1 MQINMTTIN
10 NGLVLKSI
18 NELLGEKF
26 FIPAYQR
33 GFRWTDQQVKDLLND
48 IWEFVNEPPE
58 QEEGKEKPFYC
69 LQPVVVKQ
77 YNKDQWEVIDGQQRL
92 TTIFLILKNLENII
106 DGDKKNFKSIIFDTR
121 KNSEQYLNNILE
133 KDKDNNVDYYHIFN
147 ANLTINEWFKEKA
160 NNGYPNARVKFLSP
174 FIENTKVIW
183 YQVNDGSN
191 AIDIFTR
198 INIGKIPLTNSELIK
213 ALFLRTSNFRGYKA
227 DKGDKNNRI
236 RLKQLQIA
244 SEWDKIE
251 NSLQDDQFW
260 YFISNNTRKYATR
273 IEYIFDLMKD
283 KKDGNDQYFTFYK
296 FNEEFESSK
305 QGKKNPDIDGIW
317 LKIKKYYLTFEEWY
331 HARDLYHLIGFLIS
345 TGSSILYLKNNAES
359 KTKTAFKD
367 FLKEEISKIIAC
379 QINDLEY
386 GNPMVKTILLLFNIQ
401 TILSNKKSNIRF
413 PFDSFK
419 KENWDIEHVRSQT
432 DKTISGN
439 SRRDWAADV
448 LEFFTGK
455 KEWEEQEKEIDLFEE
470 PNKRIP
476 FALLKIIDDEKID
489 DIEFE
494 SLYNEISIKF
504 KEENEPENVVISN
517 LTLLDAATNRSYK
530 NAFFPIK
537 RMTII
542 ENDRNGT
549 FVPICTKNVFLKSY
563 SKKLDEVMYWN
574 RNDAD
579 DYLSAIKETL
589 SIYLPSQ
596 IEHDEQ

>member
-1 MQINMTTIN
+1 
-10 NGLVLKSI
+10 
-18 NELLGEKF
+18 
-26 FIPAYQR
+26 
-33 GFRWTDQQVKDLLND
+33 
-48 IWEFVNEPPE
+48 
-58 QEEGKEKPFYC
+58 
-69 LQPVVVKQ
+69 
-77 YNKDQWEVIDGQQRL
+77 
-92 TTIFLILKNLENII
+92 
-106 DGDKKNFKSIIFDTR
+106 
-121 KNSEQYLNNILE
+121 
-133 KDKDNNVDYYHIFN
+133 
-147 ANLTINEWFKEKA
+147 
-160 NNGYPNARVKFLSP
+160 
-174 FIENTKVIW
+174 
-183 YQVNDGSN
+183 
-191 AIDIFTR
+191 
-198 INIGKIPLTNSELIK
+198 
-213 ALFLRTSNFRGYKA
+213 
-227 DKGDKNNRI
+227 
-236 RLKQLQIA
+236 
-244 SEWDKIE
+244 
-251 NSLQDDQFW
+251 
-260 YFISNNTRKYATR
+260 
-273 IEYIFDLMKD
+273 MKD

>member
-1 MQINMTTIN
+1 MTTIN

-121 KNSEQYLNNILE
+121 KDSEQYLNNILE
-133 KDKDNNVDYYHIFN
+133 KNKDNNVDYYHIFN
-147 ANLTINEWFKEKA
+147 ANLTINEWFKQKA

-227 DKGDKNNRI
+227 DKEDKNNRI

-283 KKDGNDQYFTFYK
+283 KKDGDDQYFTFYK

-317 LKIKKYYLTFEEWY
+317 LRIKKYYLTFEEWY
-331 HARDLYHLIGFLIS
+331 HARDLYHLTGFLIS
-345 TGSSILYLKNNAES
+345 TGSNILYLKNHAES

-367 FLKEEISKIIAC
+367 FLKGEISKKVIC
-379 QINDLEY
+379 KINDLEY

-401 TILSNKKSNIRF
+401 TILSNEKSNIRF

-455 KEWEEQEKEIDLFEE
+455 KERVEQEREIGLLEE

-489 DIEFE
+489 DTEFE
-494 SLYNEISIKF
+494 SLYNELSRKF
-504 KEENEPENVVISN
+504 NEENEPENVAISN

-579 DYLSAIKETL
+579 YYLTAIKETL
-589 SIYLPSQ
+589 SIYLPLQ

>member
-1 MQINMTTIN
+1 MTTIN